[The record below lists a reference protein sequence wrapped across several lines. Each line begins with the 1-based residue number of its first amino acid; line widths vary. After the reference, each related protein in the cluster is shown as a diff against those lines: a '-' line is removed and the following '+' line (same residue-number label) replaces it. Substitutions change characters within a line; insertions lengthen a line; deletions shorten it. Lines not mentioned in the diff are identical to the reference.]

1 MTFTLKVVRLTMWQP
16 PRYKVISVTFQRL
29 RQLCWDGIEFTSA
42 FGKTTWSSFRFRSLV
57 KFFMYWKSVISYVIL
72 LLLLWYACAY
82 HRVVRARSPPI
93 HLRTHP
99 MLSRNQHV
107 IQYLNSFHLDCLA
120 HWYPQ
125 LECFVACR
133 YFLINK
139 NNDKHK

>member
-29 RQLCWDGIEFTSA
+29 RQLLKWHRFHFRIRQN
-42 FGKTTWSSFRFRSLV
+42 KWRSSFRFRSLV
-57 KFFMYWKSVISYVIL
+57 KFFMYWKSVTSYVIL
-72 LLLLWYACAY
+72 LLFLWYACALC
-82 HRVVRARSPPI
+82 RVVRARSPPI
-93 HLRTHP
+93 DLRTHP